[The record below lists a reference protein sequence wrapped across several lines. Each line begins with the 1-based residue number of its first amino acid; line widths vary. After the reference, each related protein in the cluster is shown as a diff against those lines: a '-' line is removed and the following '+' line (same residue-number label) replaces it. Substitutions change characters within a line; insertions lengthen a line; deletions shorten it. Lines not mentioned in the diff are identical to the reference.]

1 MYDWDEDEE
10 GEEDDKWTEFT
21 GKNVI
26 LFLVDGTEAMQV
38 TDPEDGRTLYQK
50 AVEAACA
57 TMKGKKSFFSF
68 YLPLN
73 CNFFSDMVFF
83 CALQCR
89 LGLVKCKKYGKF

>member
-57 TMKGKKSFFSF
+57 TMKGKNRYYFFF
-68 YLPLN
+68 YLPVF
-73 CNFFSDMVFF
+73 CNFI
-83 CALQCR
+83 
-89 LGLVKCKKYGKF
+89 

>member
-10 GEEDDKWTEFT
+10 GEEDDKWTESK

-57 TMKGKKSFFSF
+57 TMKGKTAIFFF
-68 YLPLN
+68 YLPVV
-73 CNFFSDMVFF
+73 CNLFSDMVFSF
-83 CALQCR
+83 ASQCC
-89 LGLVKCKKYGKF
+89 LGLVDKC

>member
-57 TMKGKKSFFSF
+57 TMKGKKSLFFSF
-68 YLPLN
+68 IYQCFAIYLVIWSYPLLR
-73 CNFFSDMVFF
+73 SA
-83 CALQCR
+83 AL
-89 LGLVKCKKYGKF
+89 V

>member
-1 MYDWDEDEE
+1 MAYGHKTYKETYLQRGMYDWDEDEE

-57 TMKGKKSFFSF
+57 TMKGKKSLFLLLST
-68 YLPLN
+68 
-73 CNFFSDMVFF
+73 CV
-83 CALQCR
+83 LQ
-89 LGLVKCKKYGKF
+89 FI